1 MLAASAA
8 ALPALLATAGCRSSD
23 AFAGPDPLAGR
34 LALSPDV
41 ITLQEVITAERA
53 MIALYQAAMN
63 GGTRP
68 ARALEGLL
76 AQHRQHLGRLQAR
89 LVLPS
94 GSGPLRLR
102 LRLRFHAPGPGR
114 VTIAQL
120 RAAERASATDL
131 VRRLVSVPP
140 ALAQL
145 FASIAASD
153 ATHVVAL
160 AGYGQGWA
168 MTMGAVTGPLGGAG
182 LAGRAGGR
190 GRGHLRLRGG
200 GRPPVRDPQDG
211 RRAGL
216 DRAQRGPRHADRD
229 DLRARR
235 DPGRGAGLLPVAVR
249 RDTTPPRRPG
259 WRPTWRTG

>member
-34 LALSPDV
+34 PALSPDV

-53 MIALYQAAMN
+53 MIALYQAAVN

-68 ARALEGLL
+68 ARTLEGLL
-76 AQHRQHLGRLQAR
+76 AQHRQHLSRLQAR

-94 GSGPLRLR
+94 GSGSASPSPSSSPSSSPAR
-102 LRLRFHAPGPGR
+102 GR

-160 AGYGQGWA
+160 GGNGQGS
-168 MTMGAVTGPLGGAG
+168 
-182 LAGRAGGR
+182 
-190 GRGHLRLRGG
+190 
-200 GRPPVRDPQDG
+200 
-211 RRAGL
+211 
-216 DRAQRGPRHADRD
+216 
-229 DLRARR
+229 
-235 DPGRGAGLLPVAVR
+235 
-249 RDTTPPRRPG
+249 
-259 WRPTWRTG
+259 